1 MSIEFDSMDQVF
13 HLQTKN
19 STYQIKIDESGILRH
34 LYYGRTVANMSMEYF
49 SLHRERSIS
58 GITYELND
66 KNTSPDLVPQEFT
79 GSGVGDYRISS
90 ISLTG
95 GDGSKSVGFRYLK
108 HEIIPG
114 KYHIDGLPSV
124 RGKAEESDSLEI
136 TLIDDACGLELK
148 LSYGV
153 FPTKDVITRTAAI
166 TNIGTINVKLE
177 KFASSCLDLMHT
189 QFDLL
194 HFPGRH
200 CMERQ
205 KERVALGHDIHTI
218 GSRRGM
224 SSHQQNPFI
233 ILCTPEANEDFGDCY
248 GLMLMY
254 SGNHKSQ
261 IEIDQAGNTRVVMG
275 INDEDFL
282 WNLEP
287 GASFNA
293 PEVIMSYSPNGLNS
307 LSHSYHRIIKE
318 NVCPEKYLNARRP
331 ILINNWEATYFD
343 FDTDKILT
351 LAQEA
356 HDLGIEMLVL
366 DDGWFG
372 ERNDDDAG
380 LGDWFVNE
388 EKLPGG
394 LKLLSNEI
402 NKIGM
407 KFGLWFEPEMVNPDS
422 DLYRSH
428 PEWVLQDPGRKPT
441 LSRNQLVLDMSNP
454 EVQDYLYR
462 CIAAILDGASIS
474 YIKWD
479 FNRPLSNVYS
489 NASSTQCQGET
500 AHRFVLGTYALLDRL
515 TKNYPNVMI
524 EGCAGGGGRFDAGM
538 LYYSPQIW
546 CSDNTDPIA
555 RLNIQTGTSYG
566 YPISTMGSHVSASP
580 NHQTGRSTT
589 LKTRGIVAMHGTFGY
604 ELDLGKL
611 SSEEKE
617 AIILQI
623 KDFKK
628 YYWLIQNGTY
638 YRLASLGGHQF
649 YQAWEF
655 VSEDKG
661 EALVN
666 FVMKDACANSELP
679 CIRLKGLQADA
690 WYLLE
695 GSKEKFTGAA
705 LMNGGYVFPSMMG
718 DYPAEQLHFIKI

>member
-1 MSIEFDSMDQVF
+1 MSIEFNKIDQVF
-13 HLQTKN
+13 HLQTHN
-19 STYQIKIDESGILRH
+19 STYQIKIDKTGILRH
-34 LYYGRTVANMSMEYF
+34 LYYGQPVGNMNMEYF

-66 KNTSPDLVPQEFT
+66 KNTSPDLIPQEYSS
-79 GSGVGDYRISS
+79 SGVGDYRIAS
-90 ISLTG
+90 ISLSG
-95 GDGSKSVGFRYLK
+95 GNGSRSVEFKYS
-108 HEIIPG
+108 HHTIIPG
-114 KYHIDGLPSV
+114 KYDIPGLPSV
-124 RGKAEESDSLEI
+124 RGKVDDSDTLEI
-136 TLIDDACGLELK
+136 TLEDDICSLELK

-153 FPTKDVITRTAAI
+153 FPAKDVITRTATI
-166 TNIGTINVKLE
+166 TNTGANSVKLE
-177 KFASSCLDLMHT
+177 KFASACLDLMNT
-189 QFDLL
+189 KLDLL

-205 KERVALGHDIHTI
+205 IERVALGHDIHTI
-218 GSRRGM
+218 SSRRGM
-224 SSHQQNPFI
+224 SSHQQNPFL
-233 ILCTPEANEDFGDCY
+233 ILCSPEANEDFGDCY

-261 IEIDQAGNTRVVMG
+261 IEVDQAGSTRVVMG
-275 INDEDFL
+275 INEEDFR
-282 WNLEP
+282 WNLDP
-287 GASFNA
+287 GASFHA
-293 PEVIMSYSPNGLNS
+293 PEVIISYSPSGLNS
-307 LSHSYHRIIKE
+307 LSHNYHRIIKE
-318 NVCPEKYLNARRP
+318 NVCPEKYLNVRRP
-331 ILINNWEATYFD
+331 ILVNNWEATYFD
-343 FDTDKILT
+343 FNTEKILN

-372 ERNDDDAG
+372 KRDDDDAG

-394 LKLLSNEI
+394 LKLISDQI

-422 DLYRSH
+422 ELYRLH
-428 PEWVLQDPGRKPT
+428 PEWALQDPGRKPT
-441 LSRNQLVLDMSNP
+441 LSRNQLVLDMSNQK
-454 EVQDYLYR
+454 VQDYLYL
-462 CIAAILDGASIS
+462 CISRILDSATID

-489 NASSTQCQGET
+489 NASSSQCQGET
-500 AHRFVLGTYALLDRL
+500 AHRFVLGTYALLGRL
-515 TKNYPNVMI
+515 TKNYPDVMI

-555 RLNIQTGTSYG
+555 RLNIQKGTSYG

-589 LKTRGIVAMHGTFGY
+589 LNTRGVVAMSGTFGY

-611 SSEEKE
+611 SAEEKE
-617 AIILQI
+617 AIKLQI
-623 KDFKK
+623 KDFKR
-628 YYWLIQNGTY
+628 YYWLIQNGIY
-638 YRLASLGGHQF
+638 YRLSSLAGHKF
-649 YQAWEF
+649 YGAWEF
-655 VSEDKG
+655 VSEDRS

-666 FVMKDACANSELP
+666 YVMCDVNANSELP

-695 GSKEKFTGAA
+695 GTREKFTGAA
-705 LMNGGYVFPSMMG
+705 LMYGGYVFPSMMG
-718 DYPAEQLHFIKI
+718 DYPAEQLHFIRI